1 MCWDA
6 GGGRLVVA
14 GGVGGDG
21 NYSGGS
27 TPRRRRGTA
36 ALRCRCAHRGT
47 PRPGCGCSARPCRC
61 DVGCGGG
68 SSGGARPGSDGR
80 GEGLGAVARPVV
92 GDHPYES
99 DDAVG
104 GQEGPGAA
112 EEADRGGG
120 LLVIRGLGVGQAGEA
135 VDGGVQVGVAGS
147 GFFVPPGGLGLGVG
161 RVRGPAS
168 RLSVGCVRPS

>member
-1 MCWDA
+1 M
-6 GGGRLVVA
+6 GSVA
-14 GGVGGDG
+14 GRIQAR
-21 NYSGGS
+21 S
-27 TPRRRRGTA
+27 TPRADGWGLRRRRGA
-36 ALRCRCAHRGT
+36 AAVRCRCGCRGT

-61 DVGCGGG
+61 GVGCGGG

-120 LLVIRGLGVGQAGEA
+120 LLNRRG
-135 VDGGVQVGVAGS
+135 
-147 GFFVPPGGLGLGVG
+147 PRCRPGGRSRRWRCAG
-161 RVRGPAS
+161 RCSQPWLLCLHMPQSDIEDVLPAQTKPKKRHDQAALAPTNAAS
-168 RLSVGCVRPS
+168 